1 MTNYT
6 KILRSILL
14 LCSPII
20 LFLSCGEKKEGGENE
35 GVIEFDTKAIDQT
48 HPLAGLAPGSAT
60 LRYKGDKFVME
71 MSTMGM
77 FNTAIIG
84 NLTEKTM
91 VQTVKFMDIKQAC
104 IENEG
109 DIKKENENYK
119 LKIEET
125 KETKK
130 ILGFKCYRLKVTMVD
145 NPNIVF
151 DAYYTKD
158 LGMPNCNALTPYA
171 EVKGVLLD
179 YRAKKMGMEMHFV
192 AKKHKKEE
200 VPESA
205 FEIPAYMRIV
215 SKEAMTKFF
224 TDLQ

>member
-1 MTNYT
+1 LRFFS
-6 KILRSILL
+6 KIIGSTAAA
-14 LCSPII
+14 C
-20 LFLSCGEKKEGGENE
+20 FLITQLASCKPSEAGGENE
-35 GVIEFDTKAIDQT
+35 GIIEFDTKAIDQT

-60 LRYKGDKFVME
+60 LKYKNDKFVME

-84 NLTEKTM
+84 NITEKTM

-104 IENEG
+104 VENEK
-109 DIKKENENYK
+109 DIQSENDRYK

-130 ILGFKCYRLKVTMVD
+130 ILGFKCIKLKVTMVE
-145 NPNIVF
+145 NPSVVF

-158 LGMPNCNALTPYA
+158 LGMPDCNALTPYA

-179 YRAKKMGMEMHFV
+179 YRAKKMGMELHFI
-192 AKKHKKEE
+192 AKKHKKEAI
-200 VPESA
+200 PENV